1 MVRVDL
7 QWGHAGLPY
16 RRRPD
21 GEGAEGLQGI
31 IYHWRIKHLEGVDG
45 KLESI
50 ETKLDALKT
59 DVTILKVKA
68 GLYGVL
74 GGFVVTIIVNA
85 MIALIHAGKI

>member
-1 MVRVDL
+1 M
-7 QWGHAGLPY
+7 
-16 RRRPD
+16 PD
-21 GEGAEGLQGI
+21 PVNGWEQ
-31 IYHWRIKHLEGVDG
+31 YKMYVIKHLEGVDG